1 MRILDRERYW
11 AFLKA
16 YIICFV
22 ALVGLYVVIHAF
34 TNLDEFTERS
44 DGIVQ
49 LFRVMGQYY
58 AIRLSLFYDQLCG
71 IISMMAAIFTVTW
84 MQRNNELIAML
95 AAGISTYRVIR
106 PVYISAV
113 LVCGLAVANQELIL
127 PGVAEELQK
136 GPDDDGRRKVPVYS
150 NYDSNGI
157 LISGKSADRESRTVL
172 NFNATLPVQILG
184 VIRELQAKQARYI
197 GPENPRTPLK
207 GGWLLRGAR
216 ISLKDPG
223 SDEPLKTDLLVRLD
237 DLKGFP
243 PPVGTPGDL
252 EGEAYFLR
260 SDLTFQAVSRSRQW
274 FKFASTK
281 ELLHSLSDPA
291 NSSERMEIAVF
302 LHGRILRSLLSLN
315 LMFLSLPIV
324 LGGVGGNMFINLA
337 LSLGLSGVFY
347 GVLFM
352 SQYLGTNDILTPEL
366 AAWIPLIGFG
376 TLAVFR
382 WDSIKT

>member
-22 ALVGLYVVIHAF
+22 ALVGLYVVIDAF
-34 TNLDEFTERS
+34 TNLDEFVARTE
-44 DGIVQ
+44 GALQ
-49 LFRVMGQYY
+49 LFQVMGQFYLL
-58 AIRLSLFYDQLCG
+58 RLSLFYDQLCG

-84 MQRNNELIAML
+84 MQKNNELVAML
-95 AAGISTYRVIR
+95 SAGISTYRVIR
-106 PVYISAV
+106 PVWISAA

-127 PGVAEELQK
+127 PEIAEDLQK
-136 GPDDDGRRKVPVYS
+136 AHGDNGRRKVQVYS

-157 LISGKSADRESRTVL
+157 LISGKSADRASRTVL
-172 NFNATLPVQILG
+172 NFNATLPVRILG

-197 GPENPRTPLK
+197 GPKSPGAPLK

-216 ISLKDPG
+216 ISLEAPG
-223 SDEPLKTDLLVRLD
+223 TDEPLQTDLLVRLD
-237 DLKGFP
+237 NVKRFP
-243 PPVGTPGDL
+243 PPIGDPGVLD
-252 EGEAYFLR
+252 GETYFLK

-274 FKFASTK
+274 YQFASTMD
-281 ELLHSLSDPA
+281 LMHSLSDPS

-302 LHGRILRSLLSLN
+302 LHGRILRSLLSLT

-324 LGGVGGNMFINLA
+324 LGGIGGNMFINLA
-337 LSLGLSGVFY
+337 LSLGLSGAFY
-347 GVLFM
+347 GVVFM
-352 SQYLGTNDILTPEL
+352 SHYLGTNDILSPEL
-366 AAWIPLIGFG
+366 AAWMPLIAFG

>member
-44 DGIVQ
+44 DGILQ
-49 LFRVMGQYY
+49 LFRVMGQFYVL
-58 AIRLSLFYDQLCG
+58 RLSLFYDQLCG

-84 MQRNNELIAML
+84 MQKNNELIAML
-95 AAGISTYRVIR
+95 SAGISTYRVIR
-106 PVYISAV
+106 PVFISAV

-150 NYDSNGI
+150 NVDSNGI
-157 LISGKSADRESRTVL
+157 EISGKTADRASRTIL
-172 NFNATLPVQILG
+172 NFNATLPVDILG
-184 VIRELQAKQARYI
+184 FMRELQAKQACYI
-197 GPENPRTPLK
+197 GPGNSRAPMK
-207 GGWLLRGAR
+207 GGWLLRGTR

-237 DLKGFP
+237 DSKGFP
-243 PPVGTPGDL
+243 PPVGDPGAL
-252 EGEAYFLR
+252 EGETYFLK

-274 FKFASTK
+274 YQFASTAD
-281 ELLHSLSDPA
+281 LMHSLSEPA
-291 NSSERMEIAVF
+291 HSSERMEIAVF
-302 LHGRILRSLLSLN
+302 LHGRILRSLLSLT

-324 LGGVGGNMFINLA
+324 LGGAGGNMFINLA

-347 GVLFM
+347 AVVFM
-352 SQYLGTNDILTPEL
+352 SHYLGTNDILSPEL

-376 TLAVFR
+376 TLAVLR

>member
-49 LFRVMGQYY
+49 LFQVMGQFYM
-58 AIRLSLFYDQLCG
+58 IRLSLFYDQLCG

-84 MQRNNELIAML
+84 MQKNNELIAML

-157 LISGKSADRESRTVL
+157 LISGKSADRASRTVL

-197 GPENPRTPLK
+197 GPENPRAPLK

-223 SDEPLKTDLLVRLD
+223 SGEPLKTDLLIRLD

-243 PPVGTPGDL
+243 PPVGTPGDM

-274 FKFASTK
+274 YQFASTK
-281 ELLHSLSDPA
+281 DLLHSLSDPA

-347 GVLFM
+347 GVAFT
-352 SQYLGTNDILTPEL
+352 SQYLGTNDILSPEL
-366 AAWIPLIGFG
+366 AAWVPLIGFG

>member
-1 MRILDRERYW
+1 M
-11 AFLKA
+11 
-16 YIICFV
+16 
-22 ALVGLYVVIHAF
+22 
-34 TNLDEFTERS
+34 
-44 DGIVQ
+44 
-49 LFRVMGQYY
+49 
-58 AIRLSLFYDQLCG
+58 
-71 IISMMAAIFTVTW
+71 
-84 MQRNNELIAML
+84 
-95 AAGISTYRVIR
+95 
-106 PVYISAV
+106 

-127 PGVAEELQK
+127 PEVAEELQK
-136 GPDDDGRRKVPVYS
+136 GPDDDGRRKVQVYS

-157 LISGKSADRESRTVL
+157 LISGKSADRASRTVL

-197 GPENPRTPLK
+197 GPENPRAPLK

-243 PPVGTPGDL
+243 PPVGDPGDL
-252 EGEAYFLR
+252 EGETYFLK

-274 FKFASTK
+274 YQFASTMD
-281 ELLHSLSDPA
+281 LMHSLSDPA

-347 GVLFM
+347 ARRLHVALPRHQRHPLARAGGVGPADRLRDAGRLP
-352 SQYLGTNDILTPEL
+352 LGLDQDLSGRPSGGGRDAGRASKGSVTWTTECSSGRPP
-366 AAWIPLIGFG
+366 ASPG
-376 TLAVFR
+376 TRRGRGHAR
-382 WDSIKT
+382 SRR

>member
-22 ALVGLYVVIHAF
+22 ALVGLYIVIHAF

-44 DGIVQ
+44 DGILQ
-49 LFRVMGQYY
+49 LFRVMGQFYLL
-58 AIRLSLFYDQLCG
+58 RLSLFYDQLCG
-71 IISMMAAIFTVTW
+71 IIIMMAAIFTVTW
-84 MQRNNELIAML
+84 MQKNNELIAML

-106 PVYISAV
+106 PVYIAAV
-113 LVCGLAVANQELIL
+113 LVCGLAVVNQELIL
-127 PGVAEELQK
+127 PGIAEELQK
-136 GPDDDGRRKVPVYS
+136 DPDDDGKRNVHVYS

-157 LISGKSADRESRTVL
+157 LISGKSADRAARTVL
-172 NFNATLPVQILG
+172 NFNATLPPHILG

-197 GPENPRTPLK
+197 GPDSPKAPLK

-216 ISLKDPG
+216 ISLKHPD
-223 SDEPLKTDLLVRLD
+223 SDEPLETDLLVKLD

-243 PPVGTPGDL
+243 PPVGEPGDL
-252 EGEAYFLR
+252 VGETYFLK

-274 FKFASTK
+274 YQFASTMD
-281 ELLHSLSDPA
+281 LMHSLSDPV

-302 LHGRILRSLLSLN
+302 LHGRILRSFLSLN

-324 LGGVGGNMFINLA
+324 LGGVGGNMFVNLA

-347 GVLFM
+347 AVVFL
-352 SQYLGTNDILTPEL
+352 SHYLGTNDILSPEL
-366 AAWIPLIGFG
+366 AAWLPLITFG